1 MKAEIIGVGTELLM
15 GQIANTDA
23 QFLSQQLSELG
34 IDVYYHH
41 VVGDN
46 MNRLVELIKKV
57 KERSD
62 IIITTGG
69 LGPTQDDLTK
79 DGVAQAFGLK
89 MIKDEA
95 SENKL
100 NTFFKSIHRDIT
112 INNYRQAYFPEGS
125 IILKNDRGTAPGC
138 ILEKDDTTVIVL
150 PGPPRE
156 LNHMF
161 LNEVKAISFEEI
173 RIYYKI

>member
-1 MKAEIIGVGTELLM
+1 M
-15 GQIANTDA
+15 
-23 QFLSQQLSELG
+23 
-34 IDVYYHH
+34 
-41 VVGDN
+41 
-46 MNRLVELIKKV
+46 
-57 KERSD
+57 
-62 IIITTGG
+62 
-69 LGPTQDDLTK
+69 TK

-138 ILEKDDTTVIVL
+138 ILEQDETTVIVL
-150 PGPPRE
+150 SRRLARE

-161 LNEVKAISFEEI
+161 LNEAKPYLLKKSGFIIKSNLLKVFGIGESELEHRLLDLSKI
-173 RIYYKI
+173 RTIPLLRLMLQREKFRFVSQLKQNRLKRQTSC